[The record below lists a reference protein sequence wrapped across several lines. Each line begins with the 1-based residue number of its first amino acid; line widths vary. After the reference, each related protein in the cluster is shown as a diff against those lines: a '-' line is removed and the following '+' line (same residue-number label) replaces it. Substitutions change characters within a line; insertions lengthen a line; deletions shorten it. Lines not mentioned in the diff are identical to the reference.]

1 MVRKK
6 NKGTKLDVFSDR
18 AARANAAIFDILAK
32 ESPQT
37 IKRLLKRIKK
47 YEGLEEI
54 YYASLTKRLHRLQE
68 TGYIREAKQKQKDAK
83 NQTSYELLTKAYLV
97 MLLKEKNIQ
106 DIINQATD
114 TQSALILLALLNALP
129 KN

>member
-32 ESPQT
+32 ESPKT
-37 IKRLLKRIKK
+37 IKQLLKRIKK

-54 YYASLTKRLHRLQE
+54 YYASLTKRLRCLKDDDYIKE
-68 TGYIREAKQKQKDAK
+68 TKVGREAATYQ
-83 NQTSYELLTKAYLV
+83 LTYKAYLA
-97 MLLKEKNIQ
+97 MFLGSHSIQKILDKASEQKRALL
-106 DIINQATD
+106 
-114 TQSALILLALLNALP
+114 LLALINSIQE
-129 KN
+129 